1 MKELDYFASRSSGAG
16 LLDYYQLHWQPFGV
30 TPDPRYLYLSSTHR
44 RALGSLAYGI
54 EAARGFLVLT
64 AEPGLGK
71 TTLLFLLLKRL
82 ERSARTA
89 WVFQAPR
96 DPREFLLY
104 LLADLGVEAEGQDLT
119 SIEQRV
125 RGVVVG
131 EALGGR
137 RVVAVIDEA
146 HILQSPVFETLVRLS
161 DFKAS
166 HSGSLQ
172 VLMAGQSELVEKLAQ
187 PAFARFRQQVSIM
200 TRLDPLTAMES
211 DRYIDHR
218 LRMAGHRG
226 DRLFTSDAREVIA
239 GWSDG
244 IPRKINN
251 ICFNAMLRGYARKRE
266 SIDSSIIKDAIA
278 DLEWADSEAVPRNSL
293 RSKSTEAREGEL
305 NKTGFARHSSP
316 DAAHIQPRL

>member
-1 MKELDYFASRSSGAG
+1 M
-16 LLDYYQLHWQPFGV
+16 LDYYRLHWQPFGV

-71 TTLLFLLLKRL
+71 TTLLFLLLARL
-82 ERSARTA
+82 GRSARTA
-89 WVFQAPR
+89 FVFQAPR
-96 DPREFLLY
+96 NPREFLLY
-104 LLADLGVEAEGQDLT
+104 LLADLGIEAGDQDVT
-119 SIEQRV
+119 AIEQRV
-125 RGVVVG
+125 RETVVG
-131 EALGGR
+131 ETHSGL
-137 RVVAVIDEA
+137 VVVIDEA

-161 DFKAS
+161 DFEAP
-166 HSGSLQ
+166 HNGSLQ
-172 VLMAGQSELVEKLAQ
+172 VLMAGQSELVDKLAQ

-200 TRLDPLTAMES
+200 TRLDPLTATES

-266 SIDSSIIKDAIA
+266 SIDSSIIKEAIA

-293 RSKSTEAREGEL
+293 RSKSKEAGEGEL
-305 NKTGFARHSSP
+305 NKAGFARHSSP